1 MKRTALMIL
10 LVALALSVAAAAE
23 PAKAKTTAIA
33 PALLVIDVQNAYL
46 PYMDE
51 KDKKMAM
58 EGINYYIQLFR
69 ANGFPVIRVYH
80 TDPAQGWPK
89 PGSEEFQFPKT
100 VAVRED
106 DPMVVKNYGNA
117 FRKTELDKLLKEKGR
132 NTLFLCGLSAVGCV
146 LATYHG
152 AMDHD
157 YEVFM
162 CRQALISHDAAL
174 TKAVQEFCQTIDYA
188 ALKLVLSP
196 SRR

>member
-69 ANGFPVIRVYH
+69 ANDFPVIRVYH

>member
-100 VAVRED
+100 IAVRED

>member
-10 LVALALSVAAAAE
+10 LAALALSVAAAAE

-69 ANGFPVIRVYH
+69 ANDFPVIRVYH

>member
-69 ANGFPVIRVYH
+69 ANDFPVIRVYH

-174 TKAVQEFCQTIDYA
+174 TKAVQEFSQTIDYS
-188 ALKLVLSP
+188 ALKLLLSGV
-196 SRR
+196 SR

>member
-1 MKRTALMIL
+1 MKRTILMIL
-10 LVALALSVAAAAE
+10 LAVLALPGFTATE
-23 PAKAKTTAIA
+23 PAKAKTTPVA

-58 EGINYYIQLFR
+58 EGINYYINLFR
-69 ANGFPVIRVYH
+69 ANGFPIIRVYH
-80 TDPAQGWPK
+80 SDPAQGWPK

-100 VAVRED
+100 VAVRDD

-117 FRKTELDKLLKEKGR
+117 FRKTDLDKLLKEKGR

-162 CRQALISHDAAL
+162 CREALISHDAAL
-174 TKAVQEFCQTIDYA
+174 TKAVQEFCKTIDYS
-188 ALKLVLSP
+188 ALKLLLSGV
-196 SRR
+196 SR

>member
-10 LVALALSVAAAAE
+10 LAALALSVAAAAE

-69 ANGFPVIRVYH
+69 ANDFPVIRVYH

-174 TKAVQEFCQTIDYA
+174 TKAVQEFSQTIDYS
-188 ALKLVLSP
+188 ALKLLLSGV
-196 SRR
+196 SR

>member
-1 MKRTALMIL
+1 MKRTILMIL
-10 LVALALSVAAAAE
+10 LASLALCALAATE
-23 PAKAKTTAIA
+23 PAKAKPAPVA

-58 EGINYYIQLFR
+58 EGINYYINLFR

-80 TDPAQGWPK
+80 TDPVQGWPK

-100 VAVRED
+100 VAVKDD

-117 FRKTELDKLLKEKGR
+117 FKKTELDKLLREKGR

-152 AMDHD
+152 AMDRD
-157 YEVFM
+157 YEVFL
-162 CRQALISHDAAL
+162 CRDALISHDAAL
-174 TKAVQEFCQTIDYA
+174 TKAVQEFCRTIDYS
-188 ALKLVLSP
+188 ALKLLLSGV
-196 SRR
+196 RR

>member
-1 MKRTALMIL
+1 MKETMLMIL
-10 LVALALSVAAAAE
+10 LTALALPVAAANE
-23 PAKAKTTAIA
+23 PAKARTAPVA
-33 PALLVIDVQNAYL
+33 PALLVIDVQDAYL

-58 EGINYYIQLFR
+58 DGINYYIQLFR

-80 TDPAQGWPK
+80 TDPDRGWPK

-100 VAVRED
+100 VAVRDD

-117 FRKTELDKLLKEKGR
+117 FKKTGLDKLLKETGR

-152 AMDHD
+152 ALDRD
-157 YEVFM
+157 YEVFL
-162 CRQALISHDAAL
+162 CREALISHDAAL
-174 TKAVQEFCQTIDYA
+174 TKAVQEFCRAIDYS
-188 ALKLVLSP
+188 ALKLLLSGV
-196 SRR
+196 SR